1 MGEKKPENDGD
12 IMEIQWFI
20 RQVSWG
26 VNKQTSGFKQQTYR
40 FNKQKL
46 GDKTLK
52 MVISTVDLTV
62 KNHQQFDSELLG
74 FICLIYDN

>member
-1 MGEKKPENDGD
+1 MGEKKTENAGD

-52 MVISTVDLTV
+52 MEISTVDLTV
-62 KNHQQFDSELLG
+62 KNHQQFDSDLL
-74 FICLIYDN
+74 